1 MNFEQP
7 ESEENINENKK
18 EIVEETK
25 NLSEIDKEDLSQ
37 VYETKEFQE
46 ITDLYNKGIDLM
58 ESRQKADGLGILSK
72 VGLNKDFKLI
82 NEEFEKLT
90 NELKEKKEKLREE
103 IGLKEPFFEFF
114 ITTGVQKKFVEKM
127 NKEERDNSSKG

>member
-7 ESEENINENKK
+7 KIEENINEDK
-18 EIVEETK
+18 EETVEELK
-25 NLSEIDKEDLSQ
+25 NLSEIDREDLSQ

-58 ESRQKADGLGILSK
+58 QKRQKADGLSILSK

-90 NELKEKKEKLREE
+90 NELKEKKKKLSEE
-103 IGLKEPFFEFF
+103 I
-114 ITTGVQKKFVEKM
+114 
-127 NKEERDNSSKG
+127 D

>member
-7 ESEENINENKK
+7 KIEENINEDK
-18 EIVEETK
+18 EETVEELK
-25 NLSEIDKEDLSQ
+25 NLSEIDREDLSQ

-58 ESRQKADGLGILSK
+58 QKRQKADGLSILSK

-90 NELKEKKEKLREE
+90 NELKEKKKKLSEE
-103 IGLKEPFFEFF
+103 IDLKEPFFEFF
-114 ITTGVQKKFVEKM
+114 ITIGVKNKFIEKM
-127 NKEERDNSSKG
+127 DKEERDNSSRE